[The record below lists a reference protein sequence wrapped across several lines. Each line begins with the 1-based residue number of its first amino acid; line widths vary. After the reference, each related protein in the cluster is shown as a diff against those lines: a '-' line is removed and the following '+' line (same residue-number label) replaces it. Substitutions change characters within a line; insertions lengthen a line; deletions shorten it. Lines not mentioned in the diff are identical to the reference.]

1 MNNVQVT
8 VQGAGTYVVPAER
21 VQELLNWLANN
32 QAARLQETGNSNAYK
47 GKELLNG

>member
-8 VQGAGTYVVPAER
+8 VQGYGSYVVPAER
-21 VQELLNWLANN
+21 VQELLNWLAAN
-32 QAARLQETGNSNAYK
+32 QGARLTEQGNSAAFK